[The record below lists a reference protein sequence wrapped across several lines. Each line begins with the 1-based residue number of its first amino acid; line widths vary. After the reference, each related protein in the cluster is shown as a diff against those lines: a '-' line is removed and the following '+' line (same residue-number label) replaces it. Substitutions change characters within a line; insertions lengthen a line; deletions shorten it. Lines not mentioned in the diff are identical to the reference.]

1 MYLFFSTPSFIAD
14 LAKYKFPFLK
24 YQKIYRSV
32 LLLFLVYFS
41 LIHIQKLY
49 KDILKN
55 KSEIIEILSIIEN
68 KSVAS
73 EEIELCIKALGHSQK
88 YSEKKIKV
96 ISSYLP
102 MNLPLYSLITYVII
116 PRLNA
121 DTCNYR
127 PSTKTLEISK
137 KLHKLLKLDSYNIKL
152 FEGTRFDYNKN
163 LVKNSDVVIFI
174 GKPSNAEK
182 LSKELSS
189 NTLFIYFGVGQNPA
203 IIANDANLELAS
215 EKIADS
221 IMFNYGQDCAKPNV
235 ILCKSTVY
243 PEFKK
248 KLLTAIY
255 NRLEQKTT
263 IKKLEV
269 FKDVINLLIRDKA
282 YVEFG
287 GNINIPNQ
295 TIDPIIVTK
304 KFSDLKFNYDEYY
317 APVFRIML
325 YDNVNDLK
333 KYFSNQKYKD
343 ENMNISLFGNSRYIE
358 KLPAS
363 LVLNNEIVSDI
374 DNGFCEYGGYGKN
387 TSYLS
392 YKGVTINKPLLINR
406 EINDFYNNESFV
418 NSAQSLSKYNV
429 KNDTKLKKIML
440 SEYEDRIRTL
450 FGSNLNFSFI
460 FGSYAKRL
468 EKQTSDVDMFVCL
481 DEDDKFAINEFR
493 NWYFKFHYMYGKFP
507 DVLYPGEVVTREKL
521 ESVIDNNYNVNF
533 NVINDS
539 DTFDS
544 LFYTQIFTDKKINII
559 GDQKNLMEYEKKFQK
574 FVPDFCEAIF
584 ETLKKND
591 KIRDDRDYMKCL
603 IALSCNDL
611 LFFGRKLDFEK
622 TPQMY
627 NDIIDELDD
636 GFLGKCIKKRQLL

>member
-1 MYLFFSTPSFIAD
+1 MLD
-14 LAKYKFPFLK
+14 
-24 YQKIYRSV
+24 KI
-32 LLLFLVYFS
+32 
-41 LIHIQKLY
+41 KN
-49 KDILKN
+49 DILKN
-55 KSEIIEILSIIEN
+55 KREIIEILSIIEN

-137 KLHKLLKLDSYNIKL
+137 KLHKLLKLDSYNINL

-182 LSKELSS
+182 LTKELSS

-235 ILCKSTVY
+235 ILCKSTMY

-304 KFSDLKFNYDEYY
+304 KFSDLKSNYDEYY

-481 DEDDKFAINEFR
+481 DEEDKFAINEFR

-521 ESVIDNNYNVNF
+521 ESIIDNNYNVNF

-622 TPQMY
+622 APQMY

-636 GFLGKCIKKRQLL
+636 GFLGKCIKKKTIIIIVYNDKKR

>member
-1 MYLFFSTPSFIAD
+1 MLD
-14 LAKYKFPFLK
+14 
-24 YQKIYRSV
+24 KI
-32 LLLFLVYFS
+32 
-41 LIHIQKLY
+41 KN
-49 KDILKN
+49 DILKN
-55 KSEIIEILSIIEN
+55 KREIIEILSIIEN

-137 KLHKLLKLDSYNIKL
+137 KLHKLLKLDSYNINL

-182 LSKELSS
+182 LTKELSS

-235 ILCKSTVY
+235 ILCKSTMY

-304 KFSDLKFNYDEYY
+304 KFSDLKSNYDEYY

-429 KNDTKLKKIML
+429 KNDKKLKKIML

-481 DEDDKFAINEFR
+481 DGEDKFAINEFR

-521 ESVIDNNYNVNF
+521 ESIIDNNYNVNF

>member
-1 MYLFFSTPSFIAD
+1 MLD
-14 LAKYKFPFLK
+14 
-24 YQKIYRSV
+24 KI
-32 LLLFLVYFS
+32 
-41 LIHIQKLY
+41 KN
-49 KDILKN
+49 DILKN
-55 KSEIIEILSIIEN
+55 KREIIEILSIIEN

-137 KLHKLLKLDSYNIKL
+137 KLHKLLKLDSYNINL

-182 LSKELSS
+182 LTKELSS

-235 ILCKSTVY
+235 ILCKSTMY

-304 KFSDLKFNYDEYY
+304 KFSDLKSNYDEYY

-343 ENMNISLFGNSRYIE
+343 ENMNITLFGNSRYIE

-481 DEDDKFAINEFR
+481 DEEDKFAINEFR

-521 ESVIDNNYNVNF
+521 ESIIDNNYNVNF

-622 TPQMY
+622 APQMY

>member
-1 MYLFFSTPSFIAD
+1 MLD
-14 LAKYKFPFLK
+14 
-24 YQKIYRSV
+24 KI
-32 LLLFLVYFS
+32 
-41 LIHIQKLY
+41 KN
-49 KDILKN
+49 DILKN
-55 KSEIIEILSIIEN
+55 KREIIEILSIIEN

-137 KLHKLLKLDSYNIKL
+137 KLHKLLKLDSYNINL

-182 LSKELSS
+182 LTKELSS

-235 ILCKSTVY
+235 ILCKSTMY

-304 KFSDLKFNYDEYY
+304 KFSDLKSNYDEYY

-481 DEDDKFAINEFR
+481 DEEDKFAINEFR

-521 ESVIDNNYNVNF
+521 ESIIDNNYNVNF

-622 TPQMY
+622 APQMY

-636 GFLGKCIKKRQLL
+636 GFLGKCIKKRQSRMKR

>member
-1 MYLFFSTPSFIAD
+1 MLD
-14 LAKYKFPFLK
+14 
-24 YQKIYRSV
+24 KI
-32 LLLFLVYFS
+32 
-41 LIHIQKLY
+41 KN
-49 KDILKN
+49 DILKN
-55 KSEIIEILSIIEN
+55 KREIIEILSIIEN

-137 KLHKLLKLDSYNIKL
+137 KLHKLLKLDSYNINL

-182 LSKELSS
+182 LTKELSS
-189 NTLFIYFGVGQNPA
+189 NTLFIYVGQNPA

-235 ILCKSTVY
+235 ILCKSTMY

-304 KFSDLKFNYDEYY
+304 KFSDLKSNYDEYY

-481 DEDDKFAINEFR
+481 DEEDKFAINEFR

-521 ESVIDNNYNVNF
+521 ESIIDNNYNVNF

>member
-1 MYLFFSTPSFIAD
+1 MLD
-14 LAKYKFPFLK
+14 
-24 YQKIYRSV
+24 KI
-32 LLLFLVYFS
+32 
-41 LIHIQKLY
+41 KN
-49 KDILKN
+49 DILKN
-55 KSEIIEILSIIEN
+55 KREIIEILSIIEN

-137 KLHKLLKLDSYNIKL
+137 KLHKLLKLDSYNINL

-182 LSKELSS
+182 LTKELSS

-235 ILCKSTVY
+235 ILCKSTMY

-304 KFSDLKFNYDEYY
+304 KFSDLKSNYDEYY

-481 DEDDKFAINEFR
+481 DEEDKFAINEFR

-521 ESVIDNNYNVNF
+521 ESIIGNNYNVNF

-622 TPQMY
+622 APQMY

>member
-1 MYLFFSTPSFIAD
+1 MLD
-14 LAKYKFPFLK
+14 
-24 YQKIYRSV
+24 KI
-32 LLLFLVYFS
+32 
-41 LIHIQKLY
+41 KN
-49 KDILKN
+49 DILKN
-55 KSEIIEILSIIEN
+55 KREIIEILSIIEN

-137 KLHKLLKLDSYNIKL
+137 KLHKLLKLDSYNINL

-182 LSKELSS
+182 LTKELSS

-235 ILCKSTVY
+235 ILCKSTMY

-304 KFSDLKFNYDEYY
+304 KFSDLKSNYDEYY

-481 DEDDKFAINEFR
+481 DEEDKFAINEFR

-521 ESVIDNNYNVNF
+521 ESIIDNNYNVNF

-622 TPQMY
+622 APQMY

>member
-1 MYLFFSTPSFIAD
+1 MLD
-14 LAKYKFPFLK
+14 
-24 YQKIYRSV
+24 KI
-32 LLLFLVYFS
+32 
-41 LIHIQKLY
+41 KN
-49 KDILKN
+49 DILKN
-55 KSEIIEILSIIEN
+55 KREIIEILSIIEN

-137 KLHKLLKLDSYNIKL
+137 KLHKLLKLDSYNINL

-182 LSKELSS
+182 LTKELSS

-235 ILCKSTVY
+235 ILCKSTMY

-304 KFSDLKFNYDEYY
+304 KFSDLKSNYDEYY

-481 DEDDKFAINEFR
+481 DEEDKFAINEFR

-521 ESVIDNNYNVNF
+521 ESIIDNNYNVNF

>member
-1 MYLFFSTPSFIAD
+1 MLD
-14 LAKYKFPFLK
+14 
-24 YQKIYRSV
+24 KI
-32 LLLFLVYFS
+32 
-41 LIHIQKLY
+41 KN
-49 KDILKN
+49 DILKN

-287 GNINIPNQ
+287 GNINIPKQ

-304 KFSDLKFNYDEYY
+304 KFSDLKSNYDEYY

>member
-1 MYLFFSTPSFIAD
+1 MLD
-14 LAKYKFPFLK
+14 
-24 YQKIYRSV
+24 KI
-32 LLLFLVYFS
+32 
-41 LIHIQKLY
+41 KN
-49 KDILKN
+49 DILKN
-55 KSEIIEILSIIEN
+55 KREIIEILSIIEN

-116 PRLNA
+116 PRINA

-137 KLHKLLKLDSYNIKL
+137 KLHKLLKLDSYNINL

-182 LSKELSS
+182 LTKELSS

-235 ILCKSTVY
+235 ILCKSTMY

-304 KFSDLKFNYDEYY
+304 KFSDLKSNYDEYY

-481 DEDDKFAINEFR
+481 DEEDKFAINEFR

-521 ESVIDNNYNVNF
+521 ESIIDNNYNVNF

-622 TPQMY
+622 APQMY

>member
-1 MYLFFSTPSFIAD
+1 MLD
-14 LAKYKFPFLK
+14 
-24 YQKIYRSV
+24 KI
-32 LLLFLVYFS
+32 
-41 LIHIQKLY
+41 KN
-49 KDILKN
+49 DILKN

-304 KFSDLKFNYDEYY
+304 KFSDLKSNYDEYY

-636 GFLGKCIKKRQLL
+636 VFLGKCIKKRQLL

>member
-1 MYLFFSTPSFIAD
+1 MLD
-14 LAKYKFPFLK
+14 
-24 YQKIYRSV
+24 KI
-32 LLLFLVYFS
+32 
-41 LIHIQKLY
+41 KN
-49 KDILKN
+49 DILKN
-55 KSEIIEILSIIEN
+55 KREIIEILSIIEN

-137 KLHKLLKLDSYNIKL
+137 KLHKLLKLDSYNINL

-182 LSKELSS
+182 LTKELSS
-189 NTLFIYFGVGQNPA
+189 NTLFIYFGIGQNPA

-235 ILCKSTVY
+235 ILCKSTMY

-304 KFSDLKFNYDEYY
+304 KFSDLKSNYDEYY

-481 DEDDKFAINEFR
+481 DEEDKFAINEFR

-521 ESVIDNNYNVNF
+521 ESIIDNNYNVNF

-622 TPQMY
+622 APQMY

>member
-1 MYLFFSTPSFIAD
+1 MLD
-14 LAKYKFPFLK
+14 
-24 YQKIYRSV
+24 KI
-32 LLLFLVYFS
+32 
-41 LIHIQKLY
+41 KN
-49 KDILKN
+49 DILKN
-55 KSEIIEILSIIEN
+55 KREIIEILSIIEN

-137 KLHKLLKLDSYNIKL
+137 KLHKLLKLDSYNINL

-182 LSKELSS
+182 LTKELSS

-235 ILCKSTVY
+235 ILCKSTMY

-304 KFSDLKFNYDEYY
+304 KFSDLKSNYDEYY

-481 DEDDKFAINEFR
+481 DGEDKFAINEFR

-521 ESVIDNNYNVNF
+521 ESIIDNNYNVNF

>member
-1 MYLFFSTPSFIAD
+1 MLD
-14 LAKYKFPFLK
+14 
-24 YQKIYRSV
+24 KI
-32 LLLFLVYFS
+32 
-41 LIHIQKLY
+41 KN
-49 KDILKN
+49 DILKN
-55 KSEIIEILSIIEN
+55 KREIIEILSIIEN

-137 KLHKLLKLDSYNIKL
+137 KLHKLLKLDSYNINL

-182 LSKELSS
+182 LTKELSS
-189 NTLFIYFGVGQNPA
+189 NTLFIYYCVGQNPA

-235 ILCKSTVY
+235 ILCKSTMY

-304 KFSDLKFNYDEYY
+304 KFSDLKSNYDEYY

-481 DEDDKFAINEFR
+481 DEEDKFAINEFR

-521 ESVIDNNYNVNF
+521 ESIIDNNYNVNF

>member
-1 MYLFFSTPSFIAD
+1 MLD
-14 LAKYKFPFLK
+14 
-24 YQKIYRSV
+24 KI
-32 LLLFLVYFS
+32 
-41 LIHIQKLY
+41 KN
-49 KDILKN
+49 DILKN

-304 KFSDLKFNYDEYY
+304 K
-317 APVFRIML
+317 
-325 YDNVNDLK
+325 
-333 KYFSNQKYKD
+333 
-343 ENMNISLFGNSRYIE
+343 
-358 KLPAS
+358 
-363 LVLNNEIVSDI
+363 
-374 DNGFCEYGGYGKN
+374 
-387 TSYLS
+387 
-392 YKGVTINKPLLINR
+392 
-406 EINDFYNNESFV
+406 
-418 NSAQSLSKYNV
+418 
-429 KNDTKLKKIML
+429 
-440 SEYEDRIRTL
+440 
-450 FGSNLNFSFI
+450 I
-460 FGSYAKRL
+460 F
-468 EKQTSDVDMFVCL
+468 
-481 DEDDKFAINEFR
+481 
-493 NWYFKFHYMYGKFP
+493 
-507 DVLYPGEVVTREKL
+507 
-521 ESVIDNNYNVNF
+521 
-533 NVINDS
+533 
-539 DTFDS
+539 
-544 LFYTQIFTDKKINII
+544 
-559 GDQKNLMEYEKKFQK
+559 
-574 FVPDFCEAIF
+574 
-584 ETLKKND
+584 
-591 KIRDDRDYMKCL
+591 
-603 IALSCNDL
+603 
-611 LFFGRKLDFEK
+611 
-622 TPQMY
+622 
-627 NDIIDELDD
+627 
-636 GFLGKCIKKRQLL
+636 

>member
-1 MYLFFSTPSFIAD
+1 MLD
-14 LAKYKFPFLK
+14 
-24 YQKIYRSV
+24 KI
-32 LLLFLVYFS
+32 
-41 LIHIQKLY
+41 KN
-49 KDILKN
+49 DILKN
-55 KSEIIEILSIIEN
+55 KREIIEILSIIEN

-137 KLHKLLKLDSYNIKL
+137 KLHKLLKLDSYNINL

-182 LSKELSS
+182 LTKELSS

-235 ILCKSTVY
+235 ILCKSTMY

-304 KFSDLKFNYDEYY
+304 KFSDLKSNYDEYY

-521 ESVIDNNYNVNF
+521 ESIIDNNYNVNF

>member
-1 MYLFFSTPSFIAD
+1 MLE
-14 LAKYKFPFLK
+14 
-24 YQKIYRSV
+24 KI
-32 LLLFLVYFS
+32 
-41 LIHIQKLY
+41 KN
-49 KDILKN
+49 DILKN
-55 KSEIIEILSIIEN
+55 KSEIIEILSTIEN

-73 EEIELCIKALGHSQK
+73 EEIELCIKALEHSQK
-88 YSEKKIKV
+88 YSGKKIKT

-102 MNLPLYSLITYVII
+102 MNLPLYSLIIYVII
-116 PRLNA
+116 PRLSA

-127 PSTKTLEISK
+127 PSTKTLETSK
-137 KLHKLLKLDSYNIKL
+137 KLHELLKLDLYNISL
-152 FEGTRFDYNKN
+152 FEGTRFDYNKKS
-163 LVKNSDVVIFI
+163 VKNSDVVIFI

-235 ILCKSTVY
+235 ILCKSTLY
-243 PEFKK
+243 PEFKE

-255 NRLEQKTT
+255 NRLDQKTT

-269 FKDVINLLIRDKA
+269 FKDVINLLIRDKK
-282 YVEFG
+282 YIEFG
-287 GNINIPNQ
+287 GNINVPNQ
-295 TIDPIIVTK
+295 TMDPIIVTK
-304 KFSDLKFNYDEYY
+304 KFSNLKSNYDEYY

-343 ENMNISLFGNSRYIE
+343 ENMNISLFGNSKYIE
-358 KLPAS
+358 KLPES

-392 YKGVTINKPLLINR
+392 YKGVIINKPLLINR
-406 EINDFYNNESFV
+406 EINDFYNNEGFV
-418 NSAQSLSKYNV
+418 NMAQSLSKYNI

-440 SEYEDRIRTL
+440 SEYEDKIRTF

-460 FGSYAKRL
+460 FGSYAKGL
-468 EKQTSDVDMFVCL
+468 EKQTSDIDMLIYL

-507 DVLYPGEVVTREKL
+507 DVLYPGEVITREKL
-521 ESVIDNNYNVNF
+521 ESVINNNYNIKF
-533 NVINDS
+533 NEINDA

-544 LFYTQIFTDKKINII
+544 LFYTQIFTDKKIGII
-559 GDQKNLMEYEKKFQK
+559 GEQKNLMEYEKKFQK

-584 ETLKKND
+584 EMLKKNG

-611 LFFGRKLDFEK
+611 LFFGKKLDFEEA
-622 TPQMY
+622 PQMY
-627 NDIIDELDD
+627 NNIIDKLDD
-636 GFLGKCIKKRQLL
+636 GFLGKCISKRQLL

>member
-1 MYLFFSTPSFIAD
+1 MLD
-14 LAKYKFPFLK
+14 
-24 YQKIYRSV
+24 KI
-32 LLLFLVYFS
+32 
-41 LIHIQKLY
+41 KN
-49 KDILKN
+49 DILKN

-304 KFSDLKFNYDEYY
+304 KFSDLKSNYDEYY

-544 LFYTQIFTDKKINII
+544 LFYTQIFTDKKS
-559 GDQKNLMEYEKKFQK
+559 
-574 FVPDFCEAIF
+574 
-584 ETLKKND
+584 TL
-591 KIRDDRDYMKCL
+591 
-603 IALSCNDL
+603 
-611 LFFGRKLDFEK
+611 
-622 TPQMY
+622 
-627 NDIIDELDD
+627 
-636 GFLGKCIKKRQLL
+636 LGIKKI

>member
-1 MYLFFSTPSFIAD
+1 MLD
-14 LAKYKFPFLK
+14 
-24 YQKIYRSV
+24 KI
-32 LLLFLVYFS
+32 
-41 LIHIQKLY
+41 KN
-49 KDILKN
+49 DILKN
-55 KSEIIEILSIIEN
+55 KREIIEILSIIEN

-137 KLHKLLKLDSYNIKL
+137 KLHKLLKLDSYNINL

-182 LSKELSS
+182 LTKELSS

-235 ILCKSTVY
+235 ILCKSTMY

-263 IKKLEV
+263 IKNMEV

-304 KFSDLKFNYDEYY
+304 KFSDLKSNYDEYY

-481 DEDDKFAINEFR
+481 DEEDKFAINEFR

-521 ESVIDNNYNVNF
+521 ESIIDNNYNVNF

-622 TPQMY
+622 APQMY

>member
-1 MYLFFSTPSFIAD
+1 MLD
-14 LAKYKFPFLK
+14 
-24 YQKIYRSV
+24 KI
-32 LLLFLVYFS
+32 
-41 LIHIQKLY
+41 KN
-49 KDILKN
+49 DILKN
-55 KSEIIEILSIIEN
+55 KREIIEILSIIEN

-137 KLHKLLKLDSYNIKL
+137 KLHKLLKLDSYNINL

-182 LSKELSS
+182 LTKELSS

-235 ILCKSTVY
+235 ILCKSTMY

-304 KFSDLKFNYDEYY
+304 KFSDLKSNYDEYY

-481 DEDDKFAINEFR
+481 DEEDKFAINEFR

-521 ESVIDNNYNVNF
+521 ESIIDNNYNVNF

-544 LFYTQIFTDKKINII
+544 LFYTQIFTDKKTNII